1 VRFESEFTTIS
12 MFRLISRKLMQ
23 SGLILVLVQDCVNCQ
38 DTVRFIMKKSINS
51 AESDEEIDSV
61 CQYLCNVL
69 A

>member
-1 VRFESEFTTIS
+1 
-12 MFRLISRKLMQ
+12 MQ